1 MYQLLVETSA
11 EKDLENLSRELFNVI
26 IKRILSLKEN
36 PHPLGTRKILGSKND
51 WRIRVGTY
59 RIIYE
64 IDDKTRTVKIF
75 RVKHRKNA
83 YRYQ

>member
-1 MYQLLVETSA
+1 
-11 EKDLENLSRELFNVI
+11 
-26 IKRILSLKEN
+26 LKEN